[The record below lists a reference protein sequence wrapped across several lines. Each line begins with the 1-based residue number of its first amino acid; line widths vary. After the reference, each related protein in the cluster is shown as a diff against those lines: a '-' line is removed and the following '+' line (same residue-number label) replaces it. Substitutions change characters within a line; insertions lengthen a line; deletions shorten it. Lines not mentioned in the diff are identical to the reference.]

1 MKYGFSFLMIVM
13 AFPSCNQSSSSNH
26 GVEYHPLLVEIADTY
41 CSIYAEPAELAID
54 IMDLR
59 AEHHD
64 ALSSGDL
71 SCTER
76 KKLVNEMGTLFMDFK
91 EAKINADAK
100 IEQWSTE
107 EELGIDDYHLL
118 PLSSQ
123 FCPEIQHSVMVVYNE
138 GVISNNFYGWQ
149 SCDGWYGEMTEE

>member
-76 KKLVNEMGTLFMDFK
+76 IVNLLIQGSKVALRPSYLVRKRMDALAFDF
-91 EAKINADAK
+91 A
-100 IEQWSTE
+100 
-107 EELGIDDYHLL
+107 
-118 PLSSQ
+118 
-123 FCPEIQHSVMVVYNE
+123 
-138 GVISNNFYGWQ
+138 
-149 SCDGWYGEMTEE
+149 